1 MNGDTITGTTRDI
14 GGKIK
19 EEVGSATGNGS
30 LQGEGLADQLTGK
43 AQQAYGTARD
53 AVAGGV
59 GPLADKARGFAR
71 ERPFAAAALA
81 GVIGIALINTLR
93 GKK

>member
-1 MNGDTITGTTRDI
+1 MNGDTITGATREF
-14 GGKIK
+14 GGKVK
-19 EEVGSATGNGS
+19 EDVGSATGNSS
-30 LQGEGLADQLTGK
+30 LQGEGLADQLSGK

-53 AVAGGV
+53 AIAGGV
-59 GPLADKARGFAR
+59 GPLADKAKGFAR

-81 GVIGIALINTLR
+81 GVIGLALINTLR